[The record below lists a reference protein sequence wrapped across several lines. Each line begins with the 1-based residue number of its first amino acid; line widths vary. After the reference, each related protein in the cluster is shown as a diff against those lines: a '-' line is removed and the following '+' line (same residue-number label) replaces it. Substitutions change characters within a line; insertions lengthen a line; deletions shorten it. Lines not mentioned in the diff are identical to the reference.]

1 MDECAAK
8 YMLACIDPWGP
19 GAVGACI
26 PTSPNRPSY
35 KHTAYK
41 KATIT
46 VGANG
51 YGFCIVSPC
60 LSNNSVAYWTTT
72 NTFTG
77 STANVSVDTPQLGT
91 VSGFMNSLPFSQADF
106 VDTSPG
112 TFRPAIRGRIVSVSA
127 SVYYTGT
134 ELSRGGRTVCFASP
148 DHSSVNEASF
158 STILSYREASEE
170 PVPQDRSK
178 CSVMTYSIDPTEKEY
193 PDFPATS
200 SEAAQVVQSCYPLSA
215 QAALSTVG
223 AGDVYVGQPVMVIW
237 VQSVEGTTWA
247 VDIIQHS
254 EFIGPKADPMLT
266 PNKIST
272 TGVALVETALGDL
285 PMMKTARP
293 GVSMRKLAR
302 EALVKAAK
310 AVTSKAAVRAG
321 KQLLLAG
328 LSA

>member
-19 GAVGACI
+19 GAIGACI

-46 VGANG
+46 VGNGG

-60 LSNNSVAYWTTT
+60 LANNAVAYWTTT
-72 NTFTG
+72 DTFAG
-77 STANVSVDTPQLGT
+77 STANVSLDTPQLGT
-91 VSGFMNSLPFSQADF
+91 VAGNMTSLPFAQNDF
-106 VDTSPG
+106 IDISPG

-134 ELSRGGRTVCFASP
+134 ELNRGGRTVCFASP

-170 PVPQDRSK
+170 PTPQDRSK
-178 CSVMTYSIDPTEKEY
+178 CTVMTYSIDPTEKEY
-193 PDFPATS
+193 PDFPAGS
-200 SEAAQVVQSCYPLSA
+200 AEALQVIQSCYPLSA
-215 QAALSTVG
+215 QSALSTVG
-223 AGDVYVGQPVMVIW
+223 VVDQYTGQPVMVIW
-237 VQSVEGTTWA
+237 VQSAPQTTWA

-266 PNKIST
+266 PNNIST

-328 LSA
+328 LS